1 MSLNIKN
8 PEAHALAA
16 AVARGT
22 GQSLTAAVVEALREK
37 LQRLGEDAQP
47 GLAEDLLRIG
57 RDCAG
62 RLPRPVRQIDH
73 GELLYDDKGLPR

>member
-22 GQSLTAAVVEALREK
+22 GESLTAAVVGALREK
-37 LQRLGEDAQP
+37 LQRIQAGGRP
-47 GLAEDLLRIG
+47 GLAEELLRIG
-57 RDCAG
+57 RDCAMHLTHEA
-62 RLPRPVRQIDH
+62 RHVDH
-73 GELLYDDKGLPR
+73 GELLYDDKGLPK